1 MCIWVTYLKLD
12 LRESKMGWWKPLLCL
27 QRNISIWLTLSRLWL
42 QRDWGYSS
50 NHTLYEHHVTHE
62 CPYWCLTLFVK
73 ASIQA
78 QMAHG
83 ASSLVSFSMKRL
95 GVLLPPLDGMLVHR
109 RITPSIFAVTYLYT
123 WTKRSTVR
131 VKCFA
136 WEHNAM
142 TLARAWTQ
150 TTQSRV
156 ERTNCEANASPLL
169 FVCMH

>member
-1 MCIWVTYLKLD
+1 MSWSSNKLIKMCIWVTYLKLD

-73 ASIQA
+73 ASIHA

-83 ASSLVSFSMKRL
+83 ASALVSFSMKWL
-95 GVLLPPLDGMLVHR
+95 GVLLLPPGWD
-109 RITPSIFAVTYLYT
+109 
-123 WTKRSTVR
+123 
-131 VKCFA
+131 
-136 WEHNAM
+136 
-142 TLARAWTQ
+142 
-150 TTQSRV
+150 
-156 ERTNCEANASPLL
+156 ASPLQDYPQHFCCYL
-169 FVCMH
+169 FVHLDKEKHCEGKVSCLRTQCNDPGQGLNPDHSILSWAH